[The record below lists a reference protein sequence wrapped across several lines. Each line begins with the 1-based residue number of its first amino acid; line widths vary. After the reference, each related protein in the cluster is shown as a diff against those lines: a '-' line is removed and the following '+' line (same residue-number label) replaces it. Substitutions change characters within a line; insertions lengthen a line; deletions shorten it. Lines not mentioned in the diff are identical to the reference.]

1 MKKVFS
7 ILFITLFIT
16 AVISISKISHSRNY
30 IDVNREHPEQ
40 IDCGTKLNVQFDN
53 FNLLSADESKNEVEA
68 FTFDYDLFV
77 TFLTTYF
84 HQKLSQTSL
93 QIVPIQIGNYL
104 PKYIL
109 FHSLQ
114 IDY

>member
-7 ILFITLFIT
+7 ILFFTLFIT
-16 AVISISKISHSRNY
+16 AVISISKISQSRNH
-30 IDVNREHPEQ
+30 INVERDHTEQ
-40 IDCGTKLNVQFDN
+40 IDCGTKLSTQFDN
-53 FNLLSADESKNEVEA
+53 FNLLSIDESKNEVEA
-68 FTFDYDLFV
+68 FVFDYDLFV
-77 TFLTTYF
+77 EFLTTYF
-84 HQKLSQTSL
+84 HQKFSQTSL
-93 QIVPIQIGNYL
+93 QIVQVRIGNYL